1 MYFFVKS
8 TNFPVVFFPPPVM
21 YVCMY
26 VCMCI
31 FIYVE
36 REDNLKESVTY
47 VIDTLTSRSM
57 VSVVI
62 IVTYFSNLKSKKFLC
77 KN

>member
-1 MYFFVKS
+1 
-8 TNFPVVFFPPPVM
+8 M

-26 VCMCI
+26 VCMYI